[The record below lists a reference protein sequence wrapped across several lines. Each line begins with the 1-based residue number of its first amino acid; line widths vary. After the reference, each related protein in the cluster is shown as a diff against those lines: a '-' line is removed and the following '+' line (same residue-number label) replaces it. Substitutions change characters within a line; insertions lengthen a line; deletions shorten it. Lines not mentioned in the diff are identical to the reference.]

1 MTESREAQRRRQFR
15 DRAKIRPAAA
25 PAPAPAAVPARLE
38 LCIIETPAQ
47 CSRPR
52 LKGSQLCAAH
62 DEETDRLAAERLAAG
77 WPS

>member
-1 MTESREAQRRRQFR
+1 MTESRETQRRRQFR
-15 DRAKIRPAAA
+15 DRAKSRPAPTPTAA
-25 PAPAPAAVPARLE
+25 PARRE

-62 DEETDRLAAERLAAG
+62 EDETDRLAAERLAAG